1 MHVITETVNP
11 SAYKRPE
18 RSSFAEIKQILLGKL
33 SAKSI
38 RFEVQRSQTNMTTKI
53 AQMRV
58 VGGKWVPKGFRGKCY
73 PRPSS
78 FETLHINCSSDK
90 SKNLSRIKMPVTR

>member
-58 VGGKWVPKGFRGKCY
+58 VGGEVGSQG
-73 PRPSS
+73 
-78 FETLHINCSSDK
+78 L
-90 SKNLSRIKMPVTR
+90 LG

>member
-73 PRPSS
+73 PRPP
-78 FETLHINCSSDK
+78 FF
-90 SKNLSRIKMPVTR
+90 